1 MDAHRSFLSKTRLT
15 RRDVVLTTAAGLAL
29 PAVGG
34 VAAADETRTVV
45 DFDNVGPENLAI
57 DDEGHVYMTMNLSGE
72 IRRLDVED
80 ALATGLDID
89 DTALVATLPAGGGF
103 TTGIAEA
110 AGDLYVALPAI
121 NNDANRGVWRVPPSG
136 PAPTSP
142 FAHLPDSGLLN
153 GVLYDVERSRLLV
166 TDSILGRIW
175 SVDLTDGSA
184 DTWSD
189 DALLAPESFIGTN
202 GITMDKRGAVF
213 VAHLDHGRV
222 LRIPVGADGSAG
234 AAEVVVEDPGL
245 VGADGLTFHRGTTL
259 YVAVNGQDRVVRITP
274 SGRIQTVVD
283 AGDGLDFPADVA
295 FGTTRHTNG
304 KLYVANLAL
313 DRSTFQIE
321 GDPSLMLAHP

>member
-1 MDAHRSFLSKTRLT
+1 MSAHQSFLSKTRLT
-15 RRDVVLTTAAGLAL
+15 RRDVLKTTAAGLAL
-29 PAVGG
+29 PTVGG

-45 DFDNVGPENLAI
+45 DFNDVGPENLAI

-72 IRRLDVED
+72 IRRLDFED

-110 AGDLYVALPAI
+110 AGDLYVALPAFS
-121 NNDANRGVWRVPPSG
+121 DDDRGVWRVPPGG

-153 GVLYDVERSRLLV
+153 GVLHDVQRHRLLV
-166 TDSILGRIW
+166 TDSFLGRIW
-175 SVDLTDGSA
+175 SVELTDGA
-184 DTWSD
+184 VDTWSD
-189 DALLAPESFIGTN
+189 DALLDPGPFIGAN
-202 GITMDKRGAVF
+202 GIAMDKRGDVF

-222 LRIPVGADGSAG
+222 LRIPMGADGSAG
-234 AAEVVVEDPGL
+234 AAEVVVEDARL

-274 SGRIQTVVD
+274 SGRIHTVVD
-283 AGDGLDFPADVA
+283 ASDGLDFPADVA

-304 KLYVANLAL
+304 KLFVANLAL

-321 GDPSLMLAHP
+321 GDPSLMLTHP